1 MVKRFQT
8 TIHHPQIKGKGYV
21 VPYFPG
27 DKVYGSTLGPELT
40 KIAYYAGMI
49 TDTFKKNKRGLVV
62 HPEDKTEKA
71 TAVKL
76 KEGT

>member
-1 MVKRFQT
+1 M
-8 TIHHPQIKGKGYV
+8 TIHHPQIRGAGQV
-21 VPYFPG
+21 VKFFPG
-27 DKVYGSTLGPELT
+27 QIVQGAMLGEELT

-49 TDTFKKNKRGLVV
+49 TDSFKKNEAGLVI

-76 KEGT
+76 KERV